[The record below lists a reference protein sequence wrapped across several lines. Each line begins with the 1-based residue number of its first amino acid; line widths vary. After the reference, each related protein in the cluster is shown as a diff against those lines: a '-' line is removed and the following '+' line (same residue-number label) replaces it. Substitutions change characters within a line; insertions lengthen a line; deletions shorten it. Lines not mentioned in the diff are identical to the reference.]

1 MPDNVELIVRFHPVG
16 GEDVSILTT
25 DFAAVDDALKAI
37 SRALDEHRS
46 LILTRA
52 KYNREAVENAVVVNL
67 SNVVSVRVGRQDTET
82 AGHYL

>member
-25 DFAAVDDALKAI
+25 DFATVDDALMTI

-46 LILTRA
+46 LILSRA
-52 KYNREAVENAVVVNL
+52 KYNREATENAVVVNL